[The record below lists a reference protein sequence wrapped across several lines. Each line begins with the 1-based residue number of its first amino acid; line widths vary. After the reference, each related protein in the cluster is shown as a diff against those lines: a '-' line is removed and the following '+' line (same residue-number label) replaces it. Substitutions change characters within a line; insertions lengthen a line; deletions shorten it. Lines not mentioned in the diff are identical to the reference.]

1 MEFVIAL
8 AAFTASL
15 LTLFSGFGLG
25 TILTP
30 IFGIF
35 FPLNIAVALTGI
47 VHLLNNLFKL
57 SLLGKNANWKTV
69 LRFGIPSVI
78 GGFIGAMSL
87 ATLSQFPPL
96 FAWECCGKTLEVS
109 GLKLAIAVLMIVF
122 ALMEIL
128 PSLKNL
134 NFSNK
139 YLTAG
144 GLLSGFFGGLSGH
157 QGALRSAFL
166 INSGLSKEAFIATG
180 VLIACLV
187 DFTRLPVY
195 FSKFSSGEL
204 IQEWPVLLLATVSA
218 FAGAYLGARFLK
230 KTTMQ
235 GIQKLTAAMI
245 IAIALLLATGVL

>member
-87 ATLSQFPPL
+87 ATLSQLPAL

-245 IAIALLLATGVL
+245 IAIALLLAAGVL

>member
-87 ATLSQFPPL
+87 ATLSQLPAL

-180 VLIACLV
+180 VVIACLV

-204 IQEWPVLLLATVSA
+204 IQEWPVLLLATFSA

-245 IAIALLLATGVL
+245 IAIALLLAAGVL

>member
-69 LRFGIPSVI
+69 LRFGIPSVV

-87 ATLSQFPPL
+87 ATLSQLPAL

-180 VLIACLV
+180 VVIACLV

-204 IQEWPVLLLATVSA
+204 IQEWPVLLLATFSA

-245 IAIALLLATGVL
+245 IAIALLLAAGVL

>member
-69 LRFGIPSVI
+69 LRFGIPSVV

-87 ATLSQFPPL
+87 ATLSQLPAL

-109 GLKLAIAVLMIVF
+109 GLKLAIAVLMIFF

-180 VLIACLV
+180 VVIACLV

-204 IQEWPVLLLATVSA
+204 IQEWPVLLLATFSA

-245 IAIALLLATGVL
+245 IAIALLLAAGVL

>member
-30 IFGIF
+30 IFGVF

-57 SLLGKNANWKTV
+57 SLLGKNANWKMV
-69 LRFGIPSVI
+69 LRFGLPSVA

-87 ATLSQFPPL
+87 ATLSQFPAL
-96 FAWECCGKTLEVS
+96 FTWECCGKSLEIS

-128 PSLKNL
+128 PTLKNL

-166 INSGLSKEAFIATG
+166 VNSGLSKEAFIATG
-180 VLIACLV
+180 VVIACLV
-187 DFTRLPVY
+187 DCTRLPVY
-195 FSKFSSGEL
+195 FSRFSSGEL
-204 IQEWPVLLLATVSA
+204 FQEWPVLLLATLSA

-230 KTTMQ
+230 KTTME

-245 IAIALLLATGVL
+245 IAIALLLAAGVL